1 MMADALPNAT
11 FRFVAEGVSLSAL
24 PMERV
29 ARYLSLL
36 SDLLGSTGKVHL
48 TAATNGSAVF
58 AVAAEAPA
66 VPSVRE
72 RLAEARRPDG
82 GGPRAAWRALD
93 QALADDGATGTL
105 TEERK
110 GGIVVP
116 FPGVT
121 ARADTLPA
129 FWQPGEL
136 RGRLIE
142 LKGRD
147 DTKHGAVMSAA
158 GSARFECSDALAMR
172 LRAHLFDF
180 VRLAGRG
187 RWQRDGAGAWNLLAF
202 KAETFDVL
210 RNDSISDVAAKL
222 RAEGGLGLAAEDE
235 VSRKLVALR

>member
-1 MMADALPNAT
+1 MSDDLPRAA
-11 FRFVAEGVSLSAL
+11 FRFVAEGVSLAGLS
-24 PMERV
+24 MERV

-36 SDLLGSTGKVHL
+36 SDLFGSPSKVHL
-48 TAATNGSAVF
+48 TAATEGSAVF

-82 GGPRAAWRALD
+82 GGARAAWRALD

-110 GGIVVP
+110 GGIVLP

-147 DTKHGAVMSAA
+147 ETKHGAIMSAA
-158 GSARFECSDALAMR
+158 GSARFECSDNLAMR

-180 VRLAGRG
+180 VRLSGRA
-187 RWQRDGAGAWNLLAF
+187 RWQRDGGGAWNLLTF

-210 RNDSISDVAAKL
+210 RNDRIGEVAATL
-222 RAEGGLGLAAEDE
+222 RAQGGLGLPDDGQVNQELA
-235 VSRKLVALR
+235 ALR